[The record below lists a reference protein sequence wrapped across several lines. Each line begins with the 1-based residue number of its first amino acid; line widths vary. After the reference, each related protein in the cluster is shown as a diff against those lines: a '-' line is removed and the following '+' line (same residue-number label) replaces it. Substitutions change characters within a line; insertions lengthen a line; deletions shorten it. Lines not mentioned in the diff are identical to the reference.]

1 MDDNNAQVVQLTGI
15 AELVMR
21 SPETVLN
28 EAQMVANALRRQA
41 DKLQLFKQIGGSKHL
56 KIEGWQMVGAMFRV
70 TAKVVETRF
79 LDYGQVRGYEAVAEA
94 YHIPTGQV
102 VGRAEGMCLSD
113 EENWGLR
120 PKYEKGE
127 NGERGTKVLVP
138 VPLQQLRS
146 MAQTRACSK
155 VLSNAF
161 KWIATM
167 GGFAGTPAE
176 EMAGNEYD
184 ADGKEIQQPQRK
196 SAATGVVISE
206 PQAKRFYAI
215 AKGSGKSDDEIK
227 AFLKQCGYEK
237 SAEIPRDRYEHI
249 CELVKQPLAQHA
261 PGPEKVTTETAQR
274 AAAGPQP
281 VPDNMF

>member
-1 MDDNNAQVVQLTGI
+1 MEENNAQVVQISGV

-21 SPETVLN
+21 SPETVLA
-28 EAQMVANALRRQA
+28 EAEMVAKALAKQA
-41 DKLQLFKQIGGSKHL
+41 QKLGLYKQIGQSKHL
-56 KIEGWQMVGAMFRV
+56 RIEGWQMVGAMFRV
-70 TAKVVETRF
+70 TARITETRF
-79 LDYGQVRGYEAVAEA
+79 LDYGQVRGYEAVAES
-94 YHIPTGQV
+94 YHIPTGQII
-102 VGRAEGMCLSD
+102 GRAEGMCLSD
-113 EENWGLR
+113 EDNWGLR

-127 NGERGTKVLVP
+127 NGERGAKVLAP

-176 EMAGNEYD
+176 EMTGDEYD
-184 ADGKEIQQPQRK
+184 GDGKAIQQPQRK
-196 SAATGVVISE
+196 SAGAVISE
-206 PQAKRFYAI
+206 AQSKRFYAI

-227 AFLKQCGYEK
+227 AFLKHCGFEK
-237 SAEIPRDRYEHI
+237 STEITRDRYEQI
-249 CELVKQPLAQHA
+249 CELVKQPTQQHSS
-261 PGPEKVTTETAQR
+261 GLEKPATETIRA

-281 VPDNMF
+281 IPEEMF

>member
-1 MDDNNAQVVQLTGI
+1 MDDNNAQIVQVTGI

-28 EAQMVANALRRQA
+28 EAQMVANALKRQA
-41 DKLQLFKQIGGSKHL
+41 DKLGLYKKIGDSKHL
-56 KIEGWQMVGAMFRV
+56 MIEGWQMVGAMFRV
-70 TAKVVETRF
+70 TARVTETRF

-102 VGRAEGMCLSD
+102 IGRAEGMCLSD
-113 EENWGLR
+113 EDRWGLR

-127 NGERGTKVLVP
+127 NGERGTKTMVP

-184 ADGKEIQQPQRK
+184 GDGKEIHQPQRK
-196 SAATGVVISE
+196 SAQIGTPISE
-206 PQAKRFYAI
+206 AQSKRFYAI
-215 AKGSGKSDDEIK
+215 AKSSGKSDEEIK
-227 AFLKQCGYEK
+227 TFLKQCGYER
-237 SAEIPRDRYEHI
+237 STEIAKDRYEHI
-249 CELVKQPLAQHA
+249 CELAKQPLTQHA
-261 PGPEKVTTETAQR
+261 GPEKVTAETVAK
-274 AAAGPQP
+274 AAGGAQP
-281 VPDNMF
+281 APDDGF